1 MAHRDFAAARAEHT
15 DEPITFVLG
24 GQGFTCRRN
33 MPAGH
38 LLDLAAVE
46 DNPAALVAYLKAS
59 MADDDWERFDELV
72 HDPDALGADQP
83 VDVALL
89 GEIVSWIVEEQTG
102 RPTSPPVRSVH
113 GRSSSGPS
121 SKGSARKRSA

>member
-1 MAHRDFAAARAEHT
+1 MAHRDFAAAQAEHT

-24 GQGFTCRRN
+24 EHTFTCRRR

-46 DNPAALVAYLKAS
+46 DDPAALVSYLQAAMS
-59 MADDDWERFDELV
+59 DDDWQRFDELV
-72 HDPDALGADQP
+72 HDPDALGPDQP

-113 GRSSSGPS
+113 GRSASGRS
-121 SKGSARKRSA
+121 SKQPARRRSA